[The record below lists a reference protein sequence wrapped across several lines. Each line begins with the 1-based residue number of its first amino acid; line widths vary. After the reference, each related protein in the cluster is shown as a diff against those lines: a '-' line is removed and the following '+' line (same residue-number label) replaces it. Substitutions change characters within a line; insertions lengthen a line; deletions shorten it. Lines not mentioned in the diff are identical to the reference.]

1 MFNFIIGIWLKPATT
16 NDFMTNKSSNP
27 LPPMVSGQ
35 WHLEKTSM
43 LAAATGSHATGN
55 KPPRE
60 CMAAAGYE
68 PPCIGYNEMA
78 ALIKFPESGVQT
90 LRTARQKKL
99 T

>member
-1 MFNFIIGIWLKPATT
+1 MFNFIICIWLNPAPT
-16 NDFMTNKSSNP
+16 NDFMTKIAANP
-27 LPPMVSGQ
+27 LSPMVSGQ
-35 WHLEKTSM
+35 SHFEKTSM

-78 ALIKFPESGVQT
+78 ALIRFPESGVQT
-90 LRTARQKKL
+90 LRTARHEEN
-99 T
+99 